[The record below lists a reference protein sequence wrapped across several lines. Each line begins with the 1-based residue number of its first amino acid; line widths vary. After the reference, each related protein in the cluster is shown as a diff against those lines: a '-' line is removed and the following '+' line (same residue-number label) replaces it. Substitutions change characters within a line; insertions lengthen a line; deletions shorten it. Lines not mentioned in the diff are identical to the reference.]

1 MRLKYRVIERF
12 RGIYPIEAMC
22 EVFEVSRSGY
32 YAWRRA
38 QKKMPRD
45 QWLIDLIVQCQQQC
59 NQTYGI
65 RRVRRWI
72 QRQKG
77 KTVNLKALLR
87 VMRKTNLLAQIRR
100 RRTYTQLKQS
110 VYKYPNLL
118 QRAFEQC
125 QPNRFWVT
133 DITYIPTP
141 QGMLYLCAVL
151 DLCRRMVLAYR
162 IGSNMAASLVTQTIR
177 DALITEKVTGGLA
190 LHSDQGSQY
199 TSTAYFDLSKEYH
212 FRPSMSSP
220 GCPYDNAAMENFFG
234 TLKSECL
241 YRARYSTRAKVE
253 ELIAQYIQFYN
264 FERIHLKNGLTPYEI
279 RSKAV

>member
-32 YAWRRA
+32 YAWRKA
-38 QKKMPRD
+38 QKKMPKD

-59 NQTYGI
+59 KQTYGI
-65 RRVRRWI
+65 RCVRRWI

-100 RRTYTQLKQS
+100 RRTYTQLKQR

-141 QGMLYLCAVL
+141 QGMLYLCTVL
-151 DLCRRMVLAYR
+151 DLCGRMVLVYR

-177 DALITEKVTGGLA
+177 DALITE
-190 LHSDQGSQY
+190 
-199 TSTAYFDLSKEYH
+199 
-212 FRPSMSSP
+212 
-220 GCPYDNAAMENFFG
+220 
-234 TLKSECL
+234 
-241 YRARYSTRAKVE
+241 
-253 ELIAQYIQFYN
+253 I
-264 FERIHLKNGLTPYEI
+264 ERIHLKNGLTPYEI